1 MRMNNRPSWNWS
13 TIQETLRWRGPFLF
27 FMLGLREL
35 FRPLVY
41 WHVYYIFEIDLTS
54 EPVPE
59 PYENVEIDLRIY
71 AGAGVL
77 ERAKAEIISMGQ
89 LAPAEVDLRFNR
101 GDKVAIAYADGEPT
115 GYGWLSFTSGVVE
128 LAFGVNWIVG
138 PREAIR
144 YDNFVLP
151 KWRGRRINSCLHS
164 ATVAC
169 ARDHGIVR
177 TFASISMFNRQSMS
191 LEKHYRKAAA
201 MKVTLVHVRGL
212 NWTYRKAVGAPF
224 ESRFLKMAQ
233 NLDYAARSQS

>member
-1 MRMNNRPSWNWS
+1 
-13 TIQETLRWRGPFLF
+13 
-27 FMLGLREL
+27 MLGLREL

-101 GDKVAIAYADGEPT
+101 GDKVAIAYAGGEPT